1 MTAEFLEFYRVPSRK
16 LKIDGE
22 LNAKFEDGREYTS
35 PLSNGHTS
43 ITQCQDTT
51 TSPVEVVQPSADMET
66 LRVAGQLLDRK
77 SRQQWLPIDHILPG
91 QFQPR
96 QYFDE
101 AEIESLAQD
110 FKANCFRGVLN
121 VSPLLS
127 GQYELVAG
135 ERRWRA
141 AKKAGLKKVF
151 CLIDHFSDEEALEFS
166 LVENLKRANLSKLE
180 ETIGILKLIELR
192 HGISQ
197 EQASKIIRT
206 EGHPDKRARCDVAPS
221 PELHN
226 IEAVLKMF
234 DIELQT
240 FRTRNLRS
248 LSLPHELK
256 QAHLENKISWSIT
269 LELNKLKD
277 ENARQALLDEILN
290 QETVSFRWVQQI
302 VSTLKRQLTQANQE
316 RSVSLGKWLKTSA
329 QKVNA
334 IESRLNADQRKQL
347 ETHLQALDELLEN
360 LSTPGEGTQPF
371 APTDS

>member
-1 MTAEFLEFYRVPSRK
+1 MSISQDR
-16 LKIDGE
+16 
-22 LNAKFEDGREYTS
+22 REYFS
-35 PLSNGHTS
+35 PSS
-43 ITQCQDTT
+43 YTQTGS
-51 TSPVEVVQPSADMET
+51 SPGKGSVFSTVERVQPPADKTQTIE
-66 LRVAGQLLDRK
+66 GQRLDRK
-77 SRQQWLPIDHILPG
+77 GTQLWISIEYIVPS

-110 FKANCFRGVLN
+110 FEANRFRGALN
-121 VSPLLS
+121 VRPLSS

-166 LVENLKRANLSKLE
+166 LVENLKRSNLSKLE

-192 HGISQ
+192 YGISQ
-197 EQASKIIRT
+197 EQASKTIRT

-221 PELHN
+221 QELQN
-226 IEAVLKMF
+226 IEAVLNTF

-277 ENARQALLDEILN
+277 KNARQALLDKILN
-290 QETVSFRWVQQI
+290 QETVSFRWVQEM

-316 RSVSLGKWLKTSA
+316 RSISLGKWLRTSA

-334 IESRLNADQRKQL
+334 IESRLNTDQRQQL
-347 ETHLQALDELLEN
+347 EAYLQALDELLAN
-360 LSTPGEGTQPF
+360 LNSSF
-371 APTDS
+371 